1 MTDPADNPYRA
12 PGATLEPEPVSGDGL
27 PSRWS
32 PDQFR
37 KLLRIY
43 SLLHWIGLA
52 VYLVGI
58 ALYIGA
64 VVLMVSGALRSGRSP
79 DPDRINEQM
88 AGFLGMLIPG
98 FLGMMAGFGLWI
110 ASVVIAAILGYRLWT
125 LVQRPGLETTPGQAV
140 GFQFIPFFNFY
151 WVFVAW
157 RGLAV
162 ELRRRGGNAPV
173 GLATAAG
180 VLFIL
185 NCIPYLN
192 LLALLPFAI
201 VVPFMV
207 RGLVLSALPLL
218 RRPA

>member
-1 MTDPADNPYRA
+1 MIDEAHNPYRA
-12 PGATLEPEPVSGDGL
+12 PGATLEPAPAQGEGL
-27 PSRWS
+27 PSPWS
-32 PDQFR
+32 PAQFR

-43 SLLHWIGLA
+43 SLLHWIGLG
-52 VYLVGI
+52 VFLVGT

-64 VVLMVSGALRSGRSP
+64 VVLMISGMMRDGRGP
-79 DPDRINEQM
+79 DPDRVNEHL
-88 AGFLGMLIPG
+88 AGFLGMLLPG
-98 FLGMMAGFGLWI
+98 FIAMMAGFGMWI

-125 LVQRPGLETTPGQAV
+125 LVQRPGLTTTPGQAV

-151 WVFVAW
+151 WIFVAW

-162 ELRRRGGNAPV
+162 ELRRRGAHAPV

-185 NCIPYLN
+185 NCLPYLN
-192 LLALLPFAI
+192 VLAMLPFAI

-207 RGLVLSALPLL
+207 RGLVLGALPLL